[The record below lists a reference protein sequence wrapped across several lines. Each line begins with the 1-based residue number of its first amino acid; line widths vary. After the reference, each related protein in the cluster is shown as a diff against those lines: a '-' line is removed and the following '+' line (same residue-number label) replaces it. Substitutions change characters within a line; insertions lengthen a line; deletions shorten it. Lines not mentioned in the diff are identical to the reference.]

1 MDGSDTFWFSTIV
14 NEIQL
19 KVFGNNS
26 LHSGSL
32 HEVIAIA

>member
-1 MDGSDTFWFSTIV
+1 MDGSDTFWFLTIV

-19 KVFGNNS
+19 KVFDNS
-26 LHSGSL
+26 LLHSGSP